1 MVSREIKSRTLLPGV
16 NLARIT
22 PPTVPPHL
30 IIREN
35 LLQEFDTPVPY
46 AIFVVA
52 PSGYGKTT
60 LAAQW
65 AARNPKN
72 SIWYTASKSDSPK
85 VSLFHFIE
93 SFRSLFP
100 GFAPWAESLINVE
113 LDVKEI
119 VTRMSNEVSAL
130 ATPINFITDAAENLS
145 AEHTEMMELWAT
157 NAPTNLRTITTRSSV
172 PAPLYAR
179 AATLNSIKV
188 INASDLKLSQVQVED
203 LAGHYNVDL
212 HASDVTQIVELA
224 QGWPTGINIALKGL
238 QEGKKLSTND
248 SFHDVSSMDS
258 RTLVRSAINSLNS
271 IEKEFLT
278 SMALFEEVR
287 PEYVRAM
294 MGDSSARNTLRRMG
308 AEGVFIS
315 EIGID
320 QSSFQINPIIRDVI
334 IEDLRGDSSKF
345 RDLCRKSAAA
355 LEESG
360 QSLFAIELY
369 MEAGEREIAKSLIN
383 SNTHK
388 MIYSNNGDVLR
399 RWRKVVAAS
408 LGLEFSG
415 EILVDAYAAMVSADL
430 DSFKAKLEELTLVA
444 RGTSDE
450 MKISGDVGV
459 MNCRVL
465 FSEGRLSECIALA
478 LTLPQLTYTQET
490 FSAAKILTG
499 LRFASWSATLLE
511 DMDSLLAL
519 QEIAENL
526 DYPRDNLPL
535 IGVSA
540 IQAAVALGDG
550 RLKDARDLAI
560 YSLKTS
566 QEYGYSGLV
575 SPFDVTYVLAEV
587 SREYCQDQEALEYCA
602 SVIEV
607 AKKHELH
614 PWVVALMSKQALIYS
629 HMGDSSQALII
640 LRQIRDYLARP
651 FLHHEIHRV
660 VDEHEL
666 FIRAAV
672 RDSERLEELLFRM
685 PKTTTII
692 AFTVAVMVS
701 KNASANSSYLNKLPT
716 RTLREKL
723 NYEVIAA
730 QSKLDKPTEAKA
742 HIHSAIQLAMSQGH
756 RRIFLS
762 QQAPFKNLLLDI
774 ASDHPS
780 IYIEQLASAVRES
793 LRGGKD
799 AQGVGLV
806 NPLTKRELDIL
817 RRLTTGLP
825 ITQIAASLHISN
837 NTIKT
842 HLKNVYKK
850 LEVDSR
856 ESAVTKGREL
866 LLF

>member
-1 MVSREIKSRTLLPGV
+1 MTEKPIKRTLLPGV

-22 PPTVPPHL
+22 PPVVPPHL
-30 IIREN
+30 ITRGDLIK
-35 LLQEFDTPVPY
+35 EFETPLPY

-52 PSGYGKTT
+52 PSGYGKST
-60 LAAQW
+60 LVAQW
-65 AARNPKN
+65 AARNSKN
-72 SIWYTASKSDSPK
+72 SVWYTASKSDSPK

-93 SFRSLFP
+93 SFRNLYP
-100 GFAPWAESLINVE
+100 GFAPWAESLVNQ
-113 LDVKEI
+113 EI
-119 VTRMSNEVSAL
+119 KIDEVVTQMSNDIAAL
-130 ATPINFITDAAENLS
+130 KTTINFITDAAENIS
-145 AEHTEMMELWAT
+145 IEHKEMMELWAT
-157 NAPTNLRTITTRSSV
+157 NTPANLRTITTRTSV
-172 PAPLYAR
+172 PAPTYAR
-179 AATLNSIKV
+179 AAALNSIKV
-188 INASDLKLSQVQVED
+188 INAADLKMNQYQIEE
-203 LAGHYNVDL
+203 LAGHYGVNL
-212 HASDVTQIVELA
+212 HIDGGIKSVELA
-224 QGWPTGINIALKGL
+224 QGWPTGVNIILKGL
-238 QEGKKLSTND
+238 QEGKIISASN
-248 SFHDVSSMDS
+248 SFGELPSMDNRALVRAAVSS
-258 RTLVRSAINSLNS
+258 LNPT
-271 IEKEFLT
+271 EQEFLKT
-278 SMALFEEVR
+278 MALFEEVR
-287 PEYVRAM
+287 PEFVRVM
-294 MGDSSARNTLRRMG
+294 MGDNSARNTLRRMG

-369 MEAGEREIAKSLIN
+369 MEAGEREIATALIN
-383 SNTHK
+383 SNTRK

-399 RWRKVVAAS
+399 RWRKVVAES
-408 LGLEFSG
+408 LGLEFAG
-415 EILVDAYAAMVSADL
+415 EILVDAYVAMVSADL

-450 MKISGDVGV
+450 KKISGDIGV

-478 LTLPQLTYTQET
+478 LTLPQLTYTQEI

-499 LRFASWSATLLE
+499 LRFASWSANLLE
-511 DMDSLLAL
+511 DMDSLLAI

-540 IQAAVALGDG
+540 IQATVALGDG

-602 SVIEV
+602 SVLEA

-614 PWVVALMSKQALIYS
+614 PWVVALMAKQALIYS

-685 PKTTTII
+685 PKTTTVL

-701 KNASANSSYLNKLPT
+701 KNASASSSYLSKLPT

-762 QQAPFKNLLLDI
+762 QRAPFKNLLLDI
-774 ASDHPS
+774 ATDHPS

-793 LRGGKD
+793 LKGSKD
-799 AQGVGLV
+799 AQGVGLA

-856 ESAVTKGREL
+856 EAAVTKGREL

>member
-1 MVSREIKSRTLLPGV
+1 MKSRTLLPGV

-30 IIREN
+30 ITRED
-35 LLQEFDTPVPY
+35 LMKEFDTPFPY
-46 AIFVVA
+46 AIFIVA

-60 LAAQW
+60 LVSQW
-65 AARNPKN
+65 VARNPKN

-93 SFRSLFP
+93 SFRDLFP
-100 GFAPWAESLINVE
+100 NFAPWAESLINQEIDVE
-113 LDVKEI
+113 EV
-119 VTRMSNEVSAL
+119 VTRMSNEIAAL
-130 ATPINFITDAAENLS
+130 NQPINFITDAAENLS
-145 AEHTEMMELWAT
+145 PEHIEMMELWAT
-157 NAPTNLRTITTRSSV
+157 NIPTNLRTITTRTSV
-172 PAPLYAR
+172 PAPIYAR
-179 AATLNSIKV
+179 AAALNSIKV
-188 INASDLKLSQVQVED
+188 INAADLKLNSEQIGNLSTYYGVNLQVNNGANAID
-203 LAGHYNVDL
+203 
-212 HASDVTQIVELA
+212 LA
-224 QGWPTGINIALKGL
+224 QGWPTGVNIILKAL
-238 QEGKKLSTND
+238 QEGKNLTANN
-248 SFHDVSSMDS
+248 SFQTIPSMDS
-258 RTLVRSAINSLNS
+258 RALVRAAISSLNPT
-271 IEKEFLT
+271 EREFLT

-287 PEYVRAM
+287 PEFVRAM
-294 MGDSSARNTLRRMG
+294 TSDSLARNTLRRMG
-308 AEGVFIS
+308 AEGIFIS
-315 EIGID
+315 EVGID
-320 QSSFQINPIIRDVI
+320 QSAFQINPIIREVI
-334 IEDLRGDSSKF
+334 IEDLKGRGEKY
-345 RDLCRKSAAA
+345 RELCKASAAV
-355 LEESG
+355 LEENG
-360 QSLFAIELY
+360 QSLLAIELY
-369 MEAGEREIAKSLIN
+369 MEADEKEIAESLIN
-383 SNTHK
+383 ANTTK

-399 RWRKVVAAS
+399 RWRKVVAKS

-415 EILVDAYAAMVSADL
+415 EILVDAYAAMISADL
-430 DSFKAKLEELTLVA
+430 DSFKAKVEELSLVA

-450 MKISGDVGV
+450 KKIDGDIAV

-465 FSEGRLSECIALA
+465 FSEGRLSECIQLA
-478 LTLPQLTYTQET
+478 LTLAQLTYTQET
-490 FSAAKILTG
+490 FAAAKILTG

-511 DMDSLLAL
+511 DMESLLQI
-519 QEIAENL
+519 QEVAENL

-540 IQAAVALGDG
+540 IQAQVALGDG

-566 QEYGYSGLV
+566 QEHGYSGLV

-587 SREYCQDQEALEYCA
+587 SREYCEDEQALQYCA
-602 SVIEV
+602 SIIEV
-607 AKKHELH
+607 AKKHELY
-614 PWVVALMSKQALIYS
+614 PWVAAFMAKQALILS
-629 HMGDSSQALII
+629 HMGKSSEALNT
-640 LRQIRDYLARP
+640 LRQIRDYLAHP
-651 FLHHEIHRV
+651 FLNHEIHRV

-685 PKTTTII
+685 PKTTTVM
-692 AFTVAVMVS
+692 AFTVAVMVLKS
-701 KNASANSSYLNKLPT
+701 ASANSGYLSKLPKQ
-716 RTLREKL
+716 TLREKL
-723 NYEVIAA
+723 NYEVISA

-742 HIHSAIQLAMSQGH
+742 HIHAAIHLATGHGH

-774 ASDHPS
+774 AADHPS
-780 IYIEQLASAVRES
+780 IYIEQLATAVRES
-793 LRGGKD
+793 LKGSGNL
-799 AQGVGLV
+799 QGVGMV

-856 ESAVTKGREL
+856 ESAVTKGKEL